1 MILTI
6 SDYREMASQVNFGIN
21 CEEYNM
27 VEFEKEGIA
36 MLVCCTAEIDYFENG
51 EEVRVYIESVQ
62 AWDSETNEAV
72 EVFFN
77 TFAFEDE
84 VREAA

>member
-1 MILTI
+1 MILTA
-6 SDYREMASQVNFGIN
+6 SDYREMASQVTFGNN

-27 VEFEKEGIA
+27 VEFQKDGVA
-36 MLVCCTAEIDYFENG
+36 MLVCCTAEIDSYADRD
-51 EEVRVYIESVQ
+51 EVRIYVESVE

-77 TFAFEDE
+77 TFVFEDE